1 MDYLYLCMKNIEP
14 TELSRDQCPVMKTIS
29 TVGDRW
35 ILLILRECFLGFK
48 KFDDF
53 HENLGVSKSVLSQKL
68 NTMIKR
74 GLLYKKQYRDEGSRS
89 RFEYR
94 LTGMGWDLIKVVVA
108 LMEWGNEHL
117 VEIGETTLNV
127 VERGTNLSTALQ
139 LINETG
145 ERTDWYDLKL
155 QVIEK

>member
-1 MDYLYLCMKNIEP
+1 MKNIEP

-29 TVGDRW
+29 EVGDRW

-53 HENLGVSKSVLSQKL
+53 HENLGVSKSVLSKKL

-74 GLLYKKQYRDEGSRS
+74 GLLYKKLYRDEGSRS

-117 VEIGETTLNV
+117 VERGEKTLKI
-127 VERGTNLSTALQ
+127 VERDTNHNTMLQ
-139 LINETG
+139 LINEAG
-145 ERTDWYDLKL
+145 GRTDWYELKL
-155 QVIEK
+155 QVIDK

>member
-1 MDYLYLCMKNIEP
+1 MKKLEP
-14 TELSRDQCPVMKTIS
+14 TDLSRDQCPVMKTIS

-53 HENLGVSKSVLSQKL
+53 HENLGVSKSVLSKKL

-74 GLLYKKQYRDEGSRS
+74 GLLYKKQYQDEGIRS
-89 RFEYR
+89 HFEYR
-94 LTGMGWDLIKVVVA
+94 LTGMGWDLIKVVIA

-117 VEIGETTLNV
+117 VDKGETTLDIS
-127 VERGTNLSTALQ
+127 ERDTDHDTKLQ
-139 LINETG
+139 LINEKG
-145 ERTDWYDLKL
+145 ERTDWYELKL
-155 QVIEK
+155 RVIEK

>member
-1 MDYLYLCMKNIEP
+1 MKKLEP

-53 HENLGVSKSVLSQKL
+53 QENLGVSKSVLSRKL
-68 NTMIKR
+68 NSMMDK

-89 RFEYR
+89 HFEYR
-94 LTGMGWDLIKVVVA
+94 LTGMGWDLIKVVIA

-117 VEIGETTLNV
+117 VDKGETTLDI
-127 VERGTNLSTALQ
+127 VERGTHHATALQ
-139 LINETG
+139 LINEQG
-145 ERTDWYDLKL
+145 ERTDWYELKP

>member
-1 MDYLYLCMKNIEP
+1 MKTLEP
-14 TELSRDQCPVMKTIS
+14 TELSRDQCPVMRTIS

-53 HENLGVSKSVLSQKL
+53 HENLGVSKSVLSRRL
-68 NTMIKR
+68 NTMIDR
-74 GLLYKKQYRDEGSRS
+74 GLLYKKQYRNEGRRS
-89 RFEYR
+89 RYEYR

-117 VEIGETTLNV
+117 VEKGENTLDIL
-127 VERGTNLSTALQ
+127 ERGTDHETKLQ
-139 LINETG
+139 LINKEG
-145 ERTDWYDLKL
+145 ERTDWYELKL
-155 QVIEK
+155 QVIEKKN